1 MENIPKKPTVKI
13 TALMCALGHHYKVTN
28 TITPYINEY
37 KCCNCGREVTDD
49 LQGQLQLLTEKSR
62 IVNECVGS
70 FFKKKTNRLNLAS

>member
-1 MENIPKKPTVKI
+1 MENRPKKSTMNFASI
-13 TALMCALGHHYKVTN
+13 ICTLGHDYMITN

-62 IVNECVGS
+62 IVNKCVAS
-70 FFKKKTNRLNLAS
+70 FFRKKTNRLNLAS